1 MAKYFRD
8 LSYICIILF
17 IVLGWHIM
25 DNIVSEKEVDIT
37 SLEVALRS
45 AGDNRGELEK
55 VLCYYKRK
63 NTDSLKYKAACY
75 LIENMPFH
83 RYSVG
88 EQLENYKSYYAWLK
102 KSKGKEPQQVA
113 DSVKKVYGP
122 MKEPNKIRD
131 IMEID
136 SAYLCH
142 NVDWAFKVWQ
152 EQPWGKSISFDVFC
166 EYLLPYRIG
175 DEPLVYWREMYY
187 AKYNSLLDTL
197 RMSDSLDIEDPVV
210 AANYLINKLPDKW
223 HYYTSTTPYS
233 FGHIGPEYVQY
244 LSGTCREVTDFAVYL
259 FRALG
264 IPCAIDFVPVRSYVN
279 AGHFWLVAWDKT
291 GEAYMANFPENL
303 GMVRKNWW
311 YRWDDS
317 PKVYRYTFDINKEL
331 YEQMAKYNEKV
342 YSFWSLPKFM
352 DVTYEYAYSFEK
364 ELVIPLEKLYRNQCS
379 GRIAYLCVTNR
390 DNWIPVDWTEFD
402 AQHLAFRN
410 VRRGTLMRVAT
421 YENGTLNFLTDPFY
435 VDKQKKEQHY
445 FSIEGNTQDVVLYAK
460 CNIEGE
466 NMFRARMIGGVF
478 EGSNQLDFAVS
489 DTLFIIQCKPDR
501 LNTTVRSSS
510 NKEYRYI
517 RYVGPP
523 GGLCNVAEVAFYEK
537 NDTLPLSGKI
547 IGTPGCYQHDGT
559 HEYTN
564 VFDGKTWTSFD
575 YFKFSGGWA
584 GLDLG
589 RKVQIDRIVYTP
601 RNRDNYIRPGDIYE
615 LYYCDR
621 YWKSAGRIKATVDS
635 LVYRGIPQNV
645 LLFLRNHTRG
655 VDERV
660 FVYEKGEQL
669 WK

>member
-1 MAKYFRD
+1 MAKCFRD

-142 NVDWAFKVWQ
+142 NIDWAFKVWQ

-466 NMFRARMIGGVF
+466 NMFRDRMIGGVF

-517 RYVGPP
+517 RYVGP
-523 GGLCNVAEVAFYEK
+523 
-537 NDTLPLSGKI
+537 
-547 IGTPGCYQHDGT
+547 PGCYQHDGT

-621 YWKSAGRIKATVDS
+621 YWKSAGRIKSTVDS

>member
-1 MAKYFRD
+1 
-8 LSYICIILF
+8 
-17 IVLGWHIM
+17 
-25 DNIVSEKEVDIT
+25 
-37 SLEVALRS
+37 
-45 AGDNRGELEK
+45 
-55 VLCYYKRK
+55 
-63 NTDSLKYKAACY
+63 
-75 LIENMPFH
+75 
-83 RYSVG
+83 
-88 EQLENYKSYYAWLK
+88 
-102 KSKGKEPQQVA
+102 
-113 DSVKKVYGP
+113 
-122 MKEPNKIRD
+122 
-131 IMEID
+131 
-136 SAYLCH
+136 
-142 NVDWAFKVWQ
+142 
-152 EQPWGKSISFDVFC
+152 
-166 EYLLPYRIG
+166 
-175 DEPLVYWREMYY
+175 
-187 AKYNSLLDTL
+187 
-197 RMSDSLDIEDPVV
+197 
-210 AANYLINKLPDKW
+210 
-223 HYYTSTTPYS
+223 
-233 FGHIGPEYVQY
+233 
-244 LSGTCREVTDFAVYL
+244 
-259 FRALG
+259 
-264 IPCAIDFVPVRSYVN
+264 
-279 AGHFWLVAWDKT
+279 
-291 GEAYMANFPENL
+291 
-303 GMVRKNWW
+303 
-311 YRWDDS
+311 
-317 PKVYRYTFDINKEL
+317 
-331 YEQMAKYNEKV
+331 
-342 YSFWSLPKFM
+342 
-352 DVTYEYAYSFEK
+352 
-364 ELVIPLEKLYRNQCS
+364 
-379 GRIAYLCVTNR
+379 
-390 DNWIPVDWTEFD
+390 
-402 AQHLAFRN
+402 
-410 VRRGTLMRVAT
+410 MRVAT

-466 NMFRARMIGGVF
+466 NMFRDRMIGGVF

-523 GGLCNVAEVAFYEK
+523 GGLCNVAEGAFYEK

-621 YWKSAGRIKATVDS
+621 YWKSAGRIKSTVDS

>member
-1 MAKYFRD
+1 
-8 LSYICIILF
+8 
-17 IVLGWHIM
+17 
-25 DNIVSEKEVDIT
+25 
-37 SLEVALRS
+37 
-45 AGDNRGELEK
+45 
-55 VLCYYKRK
+55 
-63 NTDSLKYKAACY
+63 
-75 LIENMPFH
+75 
-83 RYSVG
+83 
-88 EQLENYKSYYAWLK
+88 
-102 KSKGKEPQQVA
+102 
-113 DSVKKVYGP
+113 
-122 MKEPNKIRD
+122 
-131 IMEID
+131 
-136 SAYLCH
+136 
-142 NVDWAFKVWQ
+142 
-152 EQPWGKSISFDVFC
+152 
-166 EYLLPYRIG
+166 
-175 DEPLVYWREMYY
+175 
-187 AKYNSLLDTL
+187 
-197 RMSDSLDIEDPVV
+197 
-210 AANYLINKLPDKW
+210 
-223 HYYTSTTPYS
+223 
-233 FGHIGPEYVQY
+233 
-244 LSGTCREVTDFAVYL
+244 
-259 FRALG
+259 
-264 IPCAIDFVPVRSYVN
+264 
-279 AGHFWLVAWDKT
+279 
-291 GEAYMANFPENL
+291 
-303 GMVRKNWW
+303 
-311 YRWDDS
+311 
-317 PKVYRYTFDINKEL
+317 
-331 YEQMAKYNEKV
+331 MAKYNEKV

-466 NMFRARMIGGVF
+466 NMFRDRMIGGVF

-621 YWKSAGRIKATVDS
+621 YWKSAGRIKSTVDS